1 MKVDFPYGNEEL
13 HLEIPDTNLLDVLE
27 MEKQHGLPKGSTEEK
42 QAIRMSLRDPTNGP
56 PLREPVGTEDTVAV
70 IVNDHTRAC
79 PDDRLLPP
87 ILEELQNAGVA
98 KDDLLIVIAYGL
110 HRHMNEEELLETY
123 GSDIV
128 GNYEILHHDPDETV
142 RLGKSSRGIPI
153 EVNERVVNADLRIST
168 GFIEPH
174 FFAGFSGGRKSIL
187 PGVSG
192 RHAIY
197 QNHSFNMV
205 GDSHAQAG
213 ELEKNPIHLDAVE
226 HAKKAKLN
234 FIVNVILNREKQITE
249 VVTGD
254 FIDAH
259 LKGVDII
266 RPRVSRTVDHKADVV
281 ITTNSGAPLDL
292 NLYQTVKGLVH
303 AAMIT
308 KKGGAILI
316 ASECGKGIGPKM
328 FKNIHVEAKSSDEV
342 LRRIRKEEPIE
353 AQWQN
358 QLLAEVQ
365 RKHKVVLKSSLDEEI
380 VHRMRMSPVN
390 TLEEGLEMVFN
401 ELGEDSEV
409 VAIPEGPAVIP
420 RIRK

>member
-13 HLEIPDTNLLDVLE
+13 QLEIPDTNLLDVLE
-27 MEKQHGLPKGSTEEK
+27 MEKQLGLPKGSTEEK
-42 QAIRMSLRDPTNGP
+42 QAIRKSLRDPTNSP
-56 PLREPVGTEDTVAV
+56 PLRELVGTDDTVAV

-87 ILEELQNAGVA
+87 ILEELQSAGVT
-98 KDDLLIVIAYGL
+98 KDNLLIVIAYGL

-142 RLGKSSRGIPI
+142 RLGESSRGIPI

-187 PGVSG
+187 PGVSS
-192 RHAIY
+192 RNAIY
-197 QNHSFNMV
+197 QNHSFKMV
-205 GDSHAQAG
+205 GDPNAKAG
-213 ELEKNPIHLDAVE
+213 DLEKNPIHLDAVE
-226 HAKKAKLN
+226 HAKKAQLN
-234 FIVNVILNREKQITE
+234 FIVNVLLNREKQITE
-249 VVTGD
+249 VVAGD

-259 LKGVDII
+259 LKGVRIN
-266 RPRVSRTVDHKADVV
+266 RKRVSRTVDHKADIV
-281 ITTNSGAPLDL
+281 ITSNSGAPLDL
-292 NLYQTVKGLVH
+292 DLYQTVKGLVH

-308 KKGGAILI
+308 KKEGAILI
-316 ASECGKGIGPKM
+316 ASECGDGIGPEM
-328 FKNIHVEAKSSDEV
+328 FKKVHMEATSPEGV
-342 LRRIRKEEPIE
+342 LRRIKGEEPIE

-365 RKHKVVLKSSLDEEI
+365 RLHKVFLKSSLDDEI
-380 VHRMRMSPVN
+380 VHQMGINPVR
-390 TLEEGLEMVFN
+390 TLEEGLETALN
-401 ELGEDSEV
+401 ELGDDAEV
-409 VAIPEGPAVIP
+409 VAIPEGPVVIP
-420 RIRK
+420 RVR